1 MLLHVL
7 MFRNILI
14 GSFTTPQFV
23 DIEPDVAAKQL
34 ARSFAIAYK
43 DDPKKVLAYEDLVL
57 YHIAEF
63 DDESGKLTPLPEKVL
78 LLNCFDEIQRV
89 KVFFSNKAKEIV
101 DKEDD
106 KDGAPVTA

>member
-14 GSFTTPQFV
+14 GSFTQPQFV
-23 DIEPDVAAKQL
+23 DIEPENAAKQL
-34 ARSFAIAYK
+34 ARSFAVAYK
-43 DDPKKVLAYEDLVL
+43 NDPQKVLSYEDLIL
-57 YHIAEF
+57 YHVAEF

-89 KVFFSNKAKEIV
+89 KLFFSNKAKEIV
-101 DKEDD
+101 DKEEN
-106 KDGAPVTA
+106 KDGASSIS